1 MDLLLHRRR
10 EPAAALIGRHQPMIT
25 ANPDLLV
32 TVAAA
37 GLRFKRDTGNYISQL
52 YYLVV
57 FLNTPFL
64 NFFVLWI
71 HYSWLKSTSKLYATR
86 KILPAL
92 PFQLVTSSYIIG
104 QSCETLVMHVLHNFK

>member
-1 MDLLLHRRR
+1 M
-10 EPAAALIGRHQPMIT
+10 
-25 ANPDLLV
+25 LV
-32 TVAAA
+32 TAAAA